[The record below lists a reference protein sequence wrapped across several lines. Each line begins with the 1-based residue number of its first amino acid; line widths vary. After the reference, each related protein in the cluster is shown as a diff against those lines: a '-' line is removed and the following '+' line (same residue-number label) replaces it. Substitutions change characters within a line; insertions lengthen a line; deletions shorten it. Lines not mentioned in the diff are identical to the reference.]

1 MLIPHFLHMGSL
13 WHTFAP
19 SPVGFVSST
28 VALFVLNFI
37 LPTMTHEWGNIQMS
51 PAWIQKWPKLIYA
64 WKGST
69 LLKPHHV
76 DILYEPSLGSVSPES
91 SFGRSGWL
99 YPTLTGPKLA
109 LGVFDGVVYFSFNS
123 AGDRN

>member
-1 MLIPHFLHMGSL
+1 MGSL

-19 SPVGFVSST
+19 SPLGFVSST
-28 VALFVLNFI
+28 VAHFVLNFI
-37 LPTMTHEWGNIQMS
+37 LPAMTHEWGNIQVS
-51 PAWIQKWPKLIYA
+51 LAWIQKWPKLIYA
-64 WKGST
+64 WKGSA

-76 DILYEPSLGSVSPES
+76 DVLYEPSLGSVSPES

-109 LGVFDGVVYFSFNS
+109 FWRLQEFLMVSSIFLLTLLVIEIETD
-123 AGDRN
+123 